1 MVVMAVFGA
10 PVGLKGEIRLKTYTG
25 DPEAIADYGPLYAK
39 DGRRFD
45 LTVLRAA
52 KEVVIVRVAGVADR
66 DAAAR
71 LTNIEL
77 SCPRSAL
84 GEPEEDEFFHADLI
98 GLRAE
103 TREGT
108 VLGTVAAILNFG
120 AGDVLDIR
128 PPRGKNIAFPFT
140 RAVVPVVDVA
150 GGRVIIE
157 PPQEIEGDEGPSA
170 GLR

>member
-25 DPEAIADYGPLYAK
+25 DPEAVADYGPLYTR

-52 KEVVIVRVAGVADR
+52 KEVVIVRVAGVTDR

-77 SCPRSAL
+77 LCARSAL
-84 GEPEEDEFFHADLI
+84 GEPKDEDEFFHADLI

-150 GGRVIIE
+150 GGRVIVD
-157 PPQEIEGDEGPSA
+157 PPEEIDGDED
-170 GLR
+170 